1 MAGNK
6 SSSNESCIYAGV
18 RADGLFRKRPGEAAW
33 EEYTDGL
40 PAGADVGAI
49 AIHPLDPERAF
60 IGVQGGVYANDG
72 SGGRWRSMNIP
83 ENEGRVCSILFP
95 RPDPKVMYVGMTPAQ
110 IYRTADGGDSW
121 ELLPFDPGP
130 DVITQLS
137 TVMSVFLP
145 SQVIDMSAD
154 PNNPDEIYAGI
165 EVGGACRSLD
175 GGETWQP
182 INSGLREGG
191 EDRLDTHGIRVSPI
205 HAGSVYLSTRE
216 GVFHSVD
223 KGESWKHLDVSKYT
237 HFTHTRQLAI
247 TPGEPYSMYVTYGVS
262 ALSEKPG
269 GLLRSQDWGETWKR
283 VDHGIAPRGAMYA
296 VAVDPRNSAQIFC
309 STNKGQFYESLDD
322 GSTWTECS
330 LPENVKR
337 LSALAVG

>member
-72 SGGRWRSMNIP
+72 SGGRWRSMNVP

-205 HAGSVYLSTRE
+205 QAGSVYLSTRE

-262 ALSEKPG
+262 ALSEEPG
-269 GLLRSQDWGETWKR
+269 GLLRSQDWGET
-283 VDHGIAPRGAMYA
+283 
-296 VAVDPRNSAQIFC
+296 
-309 STNKGQFYESLDD
+309 
-322 GSTWTECS
+322 
-330 LPENVKR
+330 
-337 LSALAVG
+337 

>member
-1 MAGNK
+1 MGVNR
-6 SSSNESCIYAGV
+6 SSSKESYVYAAA
-18 RADGLFRKRPGEAAW
+18 RANGLFRRLPGEGEW

-40 PAGADVGAI
+40 PSDADVGAI
-49 AIHPLDPERAF
+49 AIHPLEPELAF
-60 IGVQGGVYANDG
+60 VGVQGGVYANDG
-72 SGGRWRSMNIP
+72 GGRWRSMNMP
-83 ENEGRVCSILFP
+83 VNDGRVCSILFP
-95 RPDPKVMYVGMTPAQ
+95 RPDSKVMYVGMTPAQ
-110 IYRTADGGDSW
+110 IYRTTDGGDSW

-137 TVMSVFLP
+137 TVVSVFLP

-175 GGETWQP
+175 GGESWEP
-182 INSGLREGG
+182 INQGLREGG

-237 HFTHTRQLAI
+237 HLTHTRQLAI

-262 ALSEKPG
+262 ALSEEPG
-269 GLLRSQDWGETWKR
+269 GLLRSQDWGETWQR

-296 VAVDPRNSAQIFC
+296 VAVDPRNPSQIFC
-309 STNKGQFYESLDD
+309 STNKGQVFESLDD
-322 GSTWTECS
+322 GSNWKECS
-330 LPENVKR
+330 LPEKAKR
-337 LSALAVG
+337 LSALVVG